1 MTKQEFQKMA
11 SERILILDGATGS
24 NLQKRG
30 MPYGVCTELWVTEHP
45 EVMKGLQEEYI
56 AEGSNIVYAPTFS
69 GNRIKLA
76 EYGLLDRMEE
86 LNQKLVEIS
95 REAAGGQALVAGDL
109 TMTGAQLAPMGEMSF
124 DTLREVYEEQIR
136 LVAGA
141 GVDLLVIETMMS
153 LQETRA
159 AVLAAKKVCDLPV
172 MATLSFKENGK
183 TLYGVSARAAAVVL
197 WGLGVD
203 AVGLNCSA
211 GPDQMLS
218 VVKEMKEVTDLPLI
232 VKPNAGLPKLLE
244 DGTTGYD
251 MDAETFA
258 GHMETLLE
266 AGADIIGGCCG
277 TTPEFIREIAKT
289 AAEHPKQK
297 REPKADGIYL
307 ASEREVFRFTPGQ
320 KLLIGQGIDY
330 SRNEELVEEYRD
342 EIFDTAVDL
351 AFEMEEEAD
360 ILRICGAAEGL
371 PEEEVA
377 LAAAEELAMNTHMPL
392 MLASERV
399 ETIAYVLEHFSGIMA
414 IQWNHNLEEWETQIK
429 SMAKSYHAP
438 IVTIDNE
445 IIYC

>member
-183 TLYGVSARAAAVVL
+183 TLYEIGRAHV
-197 WGLGVD
+197 
-203 AVGLNCSA
+203 
-211 GPDQMLS
+211 
-218 VVKEMKEVTDLPLI
+218 
-232 VKPNAGLPKLLE
+232 
-244 DGTTGYD
+244 
-251 MDAETFA
+251 
-258 GHMETLLE
+258 
-266 AGADIIGGCCG
+266 
-277 TTPEFIREIAKT
+277 
-289 AAEHPKQK
+289 
-297 REPKADGIYL
+297 
-307 ASEREVFRFTPGQ
+307 
-320 KLLIGQGIDY
+320 
-330 SRNEELVEEYRD
+330 
-342 EIFDTAVDL
+342 
-351 AFEMEEEAD
+351 
-360 ILRICGAAEGL
+360 
-371 PEEEVA
+371 
-377 LAAAEELAMNTHMPL
+377 
-392 MLASERV
+392 
-399 ETIAYVLEHFSGIMA
+399 
-414 IQWNHNLEEWETQIK
+414 
-429 SMAKSYHAP
+429 
-438 IVTIDNE
+438 
-445 IIYC
+445 